1 MDDYRLHRIWG
12 NIVEGLYHHQ
22 ITMPSVSSTGDAP
35 FMPRSA
41 SVSGTRPISQLA
53 RHGKYVAI
61 GTAGVWY
68 CDALNL
74 VREAMD
80 AESDGSWLD
89 KKGTASHR

>member
-1 MDDYRLHRIWG
+1 
-12 NIVEGLYHHQ
+12 
-22 ITMPSVSSTGDAP
+22 
-35 FMPRSA
+35 MPRSA

-80 AESDGSWLD
+80 AESDGSWLN

>member
-1 MDDYRLHRIWG
+1 
-12 NIVEGLYHHQ
+12 
-22 ITMPSVSSTGDAP
+22 MPSVSSTGDAP

-80 AESDGSWLD
+80 ADSDGSWLG